1 MMVLF
6 FVMFSGICFLLFL
19 FYWLGLMVMMVFFC
33 GFFLVVLGMIRLDV
47 VVVLVLLV
55 CMRILFLSGLMFIF
69 VMIGVF
75 YYLD

>member
-1 MMVLF
+1 
-6 FVMFSGICFLLFL
+6 
-19 FYWLGLMVMMVFFC
+19 
-33 GFFLVVLGMIRLDV
+33 MIRLDV